1 MQVGIDLGGTKIEAA
16 VLDEQGHFRFRERL
30 PTPRNDYPA
39 TLQTI
44 RSLVRSAEAALGTA
58 CVRIGVGHPGSTNPL
73 DGRLRNANSTCLN
86 GQTLQVDLEALLRR
100 PVSLA
105 NDADCLALSEAT
117 DGAARGFGTVFGVIL
132 GTGVGGGWV
141 VNGQLRQGPNRLAGE
156 WGHNPLPIASL
167 EEFPGPFCYCGKQG
181 CIEAWLSGPALLADY
196 QHATT
201 DTTMTD
207 GPALI
212 SAALLG
218 NADARS
224 ALSRHT
230 QRLARALAT
239 MINACDPDAI
249 VLGGGVAQRPNLID
263 DLSAVL
269 PRYVFLPSGTPL
281 RTELLLPL
289 FGDSSGVRG
298 AARLFNTPADRLPQ
312 PNVRHPPHDRA
323 SYRDPH

>member
-16 VLDEQGHFRFRERL
+16 VLDEQGGFRVRERL

-39 TLQTI
+39 ILQAI
-44 RSLVRSAEAALGTA
+44 RSLVESAEAALDTT
-58 CVRIGVGHPGSTNPL
+58 CVRIGVGHPGSMNPL

-86 GQTLQVDLEALLRR
+86 GQALQVDLETLLQR

-117 DGAARGFGTVFGVIL
+117 DGAARGFNTVFGVTL

-141 VNGQLRQGPNRLAGE
+141 VNGQLLQGPNRLAGE
-156 WGHNPLPIASL
+156 WGHNPLPIACAD
-167 EEFPGPFCYCGKQG
+167 EFPGPLCYCGKQG
-181 CIEAWLSGPALLADY
+181 CIEAWLSGPALLTDY
-196 QHATT
+196 PHATA
-201 DTTMTD
+201 DTVIAD

-224 ALSRHT
+224 TLSRHT

-249 VLGGGVAQRPNLID
+249 ILGGGVAQRHGLID
-263 DLSAVL
+263 DLHAAL
-269 PRYVFLPSGTPL
+269 PKHVFLPTGIPL
-281 RTELLLPL
+281 RTELLLPQ

-298 AARLFNTPADRLPQ
+298 AARLF
-312 PNVRHPPHDRA
+312 
-323 SYRDPH
+323 